1 MHIETPETYAVDN
14 LDDELLGWTRPFGVD
29 VEGSLLMYVV
39 SGRRVTVEPSPSTL
53 AITAYSDTAAN
64 NENSLVTTFV
74 LDGGNWVVDNDGTGI
89 VEAGTL
95 IVDRDD
101 DMFDALCSHVPS
113 YMSSGWPDTGH
124 RRTIDIR
131 EYLDGDNEAHMRQ
144 FDLNVL
150 SPLAEILS
158 IVSSAARSGWRLGLD
173 HNLSVAGERSILLT
187 ATPPEKLDFDS
198 KRTRRETESHQ
209 LATHTLTWIRTIDA
223 WTLDDPPEPDS
234 EEQSNFRRALDD
246 IELYPASFTLT
257 PDAAAAITGRW
268 HSSGSLSGASVL
280 PARPLAHEP
289 KPTPAELQNR
299 AQDITRWASEHEFSE
314 PLLPQPTTVAAFLAD
329 HMSGIAG
336 YYVLEFADGQCY
348 IGESVDIASRLA
360 QHRNRFR
367 DITAIRVRPEIE
379 SAAQTSRLDHKRLL
393 RLRERQLIHHAQRS
407 NLLARN
413 VNEMATLIGDSRHL
427 DDIISDAQQR
437 LWLDDPDT
445 VNRADST
452 TQRIDHSQFLG
463 AADNFRRFTSIPQS
477 THVLELIAQYLTR
490 CVPYP
495 LQTEY
500 QSWSAS
506 CLPTTRSIPRR
517 LSCVSIAMTE
527 TFVVNMDYASG
538 TIGGFIQVNDAELFS
553 AGATG
558 ELAFLRR
565 HPHATL
571 HAAQYEE
578 SGPGQSTIFAHS
590 LAQLHR
596 LLDDVAVTRAAATTA
611 LNIMR
616 KGPSMHRRSH
626 CPQLVAAA
634 FELPAAQ

>member
-1 MHIETPETYAVDN
+1 M
-14 LDDELLGWTRPFGVD
+14 
-29 VEGSLLMYVV
+29 
-39 SGRRVTVEPSPSTL
+39 
-53 AITAYSDTAAN
+53 
-64 NENSLVTTFV
+64 LVTTFV
-74 LDGGNWVVDNDGTGI
+74 LDGGNWVVDNDATGI

-95 IVDRDD
+95 IVDRENA
-101 DMFDALCSHVPS
+101 MFDALCSHVPS

-131 EYLDGDNEAHMRQ
+131 EYLDSDDEAHSKQ

-150 SPLAEILS
+150 YPLAEILS
-158 IVSSAARSGWRLGLD
+158 IVSSAARSGWQTALD
-173 HNLSVAGERSILLT
+173 HNLSVVGERSILLT
-187 ATPPEKLDFDS
+187 ATPPEKIDFDS
-198 KRTRRETESHQ
+198 KPTREMAESHQ
-209 LATHTLTWIRTIDA
+209 LAPHALRWIRTIDA
-223 WTLDDPPEPDS
+223 WTLGEPVEPHS
-234 EEQSNFRRALDD
+234 TEQPNLRRALDD
-246 IELYPASFTLT
+246 IELFPASFALT

-268 HSSGSLSGASVL
+268 HSSGSLSGPSVL
-280 PARPLAHEP
+280 PSRPFAHEP
-289 KPTPAELQNR
+289 TPTAAELQNR
-299 AQDITRWASEHEFSE
+299 AQDITQWATEHGFSE

-329 HMSGIAG
+329 RASGTAG

-367 DITAIRVRPEIE
+367 DITTIRVRPEID
-379 SAAQTSRLDHKRLL
+379 AAVQTSRLDHKRLL

-427 DDIISDAQQR
+427 DDIISEAQQR

-463 AADNFRRFTSIPQS
+463 AADNFRRFTSLPES
-477 THVLELIAQYLTR
+477 AEVLELIGHYLTR

-500 QSWSAS
+500 QSWSVS

-527 TFVVNMDYASG
+527 TFVVNMDASG

-553 AGATG
+553 VGPPS
-558 ELAFLRR
+558 ELAFIRR

-571 HAAQYEE
+571 HAAHYEE

>member
-1 MHIETPETYAVDN
+1 MSTASPDTHKVDN
-14 LDDELLGWTRPFGVD
+14 LNNELEGWTLPFGVD
-29 VEGSLLMYVV
+29 VEGYLVMYVV
-39 SGRRVTVEPSPSTL
+39 SGRRVTVEATPSTL
-53 AITAYSDTAAN
+53 VISTHADTADSD
-64 NENSLVTTFV
+64 ENSLVTTFV
-74 LDGGNWVVDNDGTGI
+74 FDGDCWVVENDATGI
-89 VEAGTL
+89 MQAGTL
-95 IVDRDD
+95 IVDRDE

-113 YMSSGWPDTGH
+113 YMSSERPDTRHGQ
-124 RRTIDIR
+124 TIDIR
-131 EYLDGDNEAHMRQ
+131 EYLNSDNEANIRQ

-150 SPLAEILS
+150 NPLAEILC
-158 IVSSAARSGWRLGLD
+158 IVSSAARSGWRLALD
-173 HNLSVAGERSILLT
+173 HKLSVAGERSILLT
-187 ATPPEKLDFDS
+187 TTPPEKLDFDS
-198 KRTRRETESHQ
+198 KRTPHETENHQ

-223 WTLDDPPEPDS
+223 WTLDETAEPDS
-234 EEQSNFRRALDD
+234 EGQSNLCRALDD

-268 HSSGSLSGASVL
+268 HSSGSLSGPSVL
-280 PARPLAHEP
+280 PSRPLAHELA
-289 KPTPAELQNR
+289 PTPAELQNR
-299 AQDITRWASEHEFSE
+299 AHNITRWATEHEFSE
-314 PLLPQPTTVAAFLAD
+314 PLLPQPATVAAFLAD
-329 HMSGIAG
+329 HTSGTAG

-367 DITAIRVRPEIE
+367 DITMIRVRPEID
-379 SAAQTSRLDHKRLL
+379 AAVQTSRLDHKRLL